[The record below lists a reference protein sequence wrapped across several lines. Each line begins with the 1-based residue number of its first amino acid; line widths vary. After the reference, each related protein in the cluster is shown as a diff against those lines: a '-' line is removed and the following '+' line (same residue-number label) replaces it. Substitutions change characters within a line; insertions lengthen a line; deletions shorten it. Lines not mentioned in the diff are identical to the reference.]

1 MLLGGS
7 PRALSPVHAL
17 RLPSNPPTKEKP
29 MERKRQADR
38 RSGRIS
44 ELAQKSVTQL
54 SQYQKGVNGLRDEKV
69 RAVLTLLL
77 VAARER
83 EHRRARCVAR
93 LHGTR
98 AVTMSF

>member
-1 MLLGGS
+1 
-7 PRALSPVHAL
+7 
-17 RLPSNPPTKEKP
+17 
-29 MERKRQADR
+29 
-38 RSGRIS
+38 
-44 ELAQKSVTQL
+44 
-54 SQYQKGVNGLRDEKV
+54 V

-98 AVTMSF
+98 AVTMSFRFDPPLFSRNSFFLLQRAGVAEVLIESR